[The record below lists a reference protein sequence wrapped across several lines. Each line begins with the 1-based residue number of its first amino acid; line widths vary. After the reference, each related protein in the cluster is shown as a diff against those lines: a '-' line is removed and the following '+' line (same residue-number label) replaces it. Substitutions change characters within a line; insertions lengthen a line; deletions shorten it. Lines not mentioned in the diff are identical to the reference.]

1 MLHQRTNKG
10 YRYEANVTIA
20 NGKQIMSHAINAS
33 HIMPM
38 PRLPMENHWLGQYVL
53 SGKVGSRC
61 SRSNRTGIANMLT
74 DQVVT

>member
-20 NGKQIMSHAINAS
+20 NGKQCMSHAVHAS
-33 HIMPM
+33 HIIPM

-53 SGKVGSRC
+53 FGKVSSRY

-74 DQVVT
+74 DQDVT